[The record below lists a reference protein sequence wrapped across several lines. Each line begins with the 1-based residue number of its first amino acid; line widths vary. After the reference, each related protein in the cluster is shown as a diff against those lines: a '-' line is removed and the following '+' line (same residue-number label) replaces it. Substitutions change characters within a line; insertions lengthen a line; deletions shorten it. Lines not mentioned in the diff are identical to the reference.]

1 MGIDLKRF
9 VDVNIKAHVPTAVV
23 GTRSTIVLFT
33 AEGTSST
40 PIEVSSYSEAES
52 LLTSM
57 TTTLAYLDVFFK
69 NGGVKARIIGQTQ
82 LQGLG
87 DAISALDNKYICIAY
102 AALNANVATTYTA
115 LKEIAVAREASSSIY
130 GINEKIIVSRTNNK
144 TDADSVKNFAVK
156 YSTILGAEMTI
167 AAYLSNVNVY
177 RTDSVHDYMFTHENL
192 TAEELTDTD
201 YETCMTNNMN
211 VDIMLAGAVRDCGG
225 NCKNGA
231 DLINS
236 FCLIVLHQT
245 LTEQLIILLAQK
257 IKNASGLSKIY
268 AVMSQELS
276 RYTTSGYLTTDKIWL
291 DDDMTVTYNNA
302 QYTIIEKGTAL
313 ENGFLIK
320 ILPYESL
327 SNADKALHKTPPIYV
342 VIADQYGIRA
352 VTINGEVI

>member
-9 VDVNIKAHVPTAVV
+9 VDINIKAHVPTAVV

-33 AEGTSST
+33 AEGMSST
-40 PIEVSSYSEAES
+40 PIEVSSYAEAES

-82 LQGLG
+82 LQSLG
-87 DAISALDNKYICIAY
+87 NAISALDDKYICIAY
-102 AALNANVATTYTA
+102 AAPNANVATTYAA
-115 LKEIAVAREASSSIY
+115 LKEIAVAREINTSIY
-130 GINEKIIVSRTNNK
+130 GINEKIILART
-144 TDADSVKNFAVK
+144 TDKADSESVKNFAVK
-156 YSTILGAEMTI
+156 CSSIIGAEMTI

-177 RTDSVHDYMFTHENL
+177 RTDSVYDYMFTQENL
-192 TAEELTDTD
+192 TAEELSDTD
-201 YETCMTNNMN
+201 YSICMAINMN
-211 VDIMLAGAVRDCGG
+211 VDVTLAGVVRNCGG
-225 NCKNGA
+225 NCKDGA
-231 DLINS
+231 DLVNS

-245 LTEQLIILLAQK
+245 LTEQLIALLAQK

-276 RYTTSGYLTTDKIWL
+276 RYTASGYLTTDKIWL
-291 DDDMTVTYNNA
+291 DDDMIITYNNA

-313 ENGFLIK
+313 ENGFLVK

-327 SNADKALHKTPPIYV
+327 SDADKALHKTPPIYV